1 MTVTQEVIQFAAAQL
16 GSMSFTQAVERT
28 VACRRFGVIN
38 ALAPVQLP
46 ACALDRATWKTL
58 GREVNDDAIPV
69 DLVASTPGW
78 PDRIVHL
85 YDAIDTKGTPLDVVR
100 EQVDWVQAVAK
111 LDAPAIVEESGQPRL
126 RVDGG
131 GDTRLYVGAQLQAN
145 NRVARHLLAHLV
157 CPYPQ
162 LALLVDAALAWAAS
176 TGGASLS
183 ARAVGSAEHLFQ
195 KANKD
200 GRLSLLGHVRR
211 SLLSADGLCWPLLGC
226 GVGTARVKVLDQPVS
241 VVDTHILKAFTQ
253 RDMTL
258 IDTSQCALCGAKLDG
273 ESGVA

>member
-1 MTVTQEVIQFAAAQL
+1 MTVTQEVSQFAAVQL
-16 GSMSFTQAVERT
+16 GSMSFMQAVERT

-38 ALAPVQLP
+38 ALACVQLP

-69 DLVASTPGW
+69 DLVASAPGW
-78 PDRIVHL
+78 PDRMVHL
-85 YDAIDTKGTPLDVVR
+85 YDAIDTKGNPFDVVR
-100 EQVDWVQAVAK
+100 EQVDWVQTVAK
-111 LDAPAIVEESGQPRL
+111 LGLAIVENHDSTAFRI
-126 RVDGG
+126 DGG
-131 GDTRLYVGAQLQAN
+131 GNTRLYVGSELHAKS
-145 NRVARHLLAHLV
+145 RVARHLLAHLV

-162 LALLVDAALAWAAS
+162 LALLVDAALTWAAS

-200 GRLSLLGHVRR
+200 GRLSLLGQVRR
-211 SLLSADGLCWPLLGC
+211 SLLSADSLCWPLLGC

-258 IDTSQCALCGAKLDG
+258 IDTSQCVLCGAKLDG